1 MTLAGF
7 EGVEVGEGEVE
18 EVGGV
23 LESET
28 VLEAEGAEAL
38 GEVAFRHEDEAEESA
53 GVVGGELLLELA
65 ADGRWGMVEEEERV
79 GVGEEVQREGLLGCT
94 LEHLLKAVRGEE
106 ELGETVGDAGGKVP
120 PSYALRATDGR

>member
-1 MTLAGF
+1 MGGF
-7 EGVEVGEGEVE
+7 EGVEVREGEVE

-38 GEVAFRHEDEAEESA
+38 GEVAFRHEDEAEEGA
-53 GVVGGELLLELA
+53 GVVGGEFLLELA
-65 ADGRWGMVEEEERV
+65 ADGRRRMVKEEERV

-106 ELGETVGDAGGKVP
+106 ELGETVSDAGGERS
-120 PSYALRATDGR
+120 PSYALRATAG